1 MIDWDEIRRAY
12 ESSELSMT
20 TLAEQYS
27 VNVSTLRSRKNRESW
42 QRNAD
47 ATQRENVA
55 TRPAEK
61 KPAKKKAT
69 TKEPDTDPAI
79 DLTEK
84 QRLFCIYYL
93 KYFNATKA
101 YRKAYGCAYSTAMV
115 NGSQLLRKTKVAAE
129 IDRLKEEQTTEIKLS
144 IQDLIQKYIDIAFA
158 DITDYTEFGQKSYKV
173 ERIVDIDPD
182 TGQVIKQLEDQ
193 HYSYVDLKDHT
204 EVDGTIITEVKQGRD
219 GVTVKLADRMKALE
233 MLTKYY
239 DFLPENAKRQLE
251 EEKLKLEIEELKEDP
266 EGDEDEVDDGF
277 LAALESEGEELW
289 PEE

>member
-1 MIDWDEIRRAY
+1 
-12 ESSELSMT
+12 MT

-277 LAALESEGEELW
+277 LAALESEGEALW

>member
-61 KPAKKKAT
+61 KPAKKKVT

-115 NGSQLLRKTKVAAE
+115 EGSRALRNPKIATE
-129 IDRLKEEQTTEIKLS
+129 IDRLKEEQTSEIKIG
-144 IQDLIQKYIDIAFA
+144 IQDILQKYIDIAFA
-158 DITDYTEFGQKSYKV
+158 DITDYAEFGVK
-173 ERIVDIDPD
+173 ERKTESIVGVDED
-182 TGQVIKQLEDQ
+182 TGEIKKAVTTDY
-193 HYSYVDLKDHT
+193 YSYVDFKDHS
-204 EVDGTIITEVKQGRD
+204 EVDGSILTEVKQGRD
-219 GVTVKLADRMKALE
+219 GISVKLADRMKALE

-277 LAALESEGEELW
+277 LAALESEGEALW